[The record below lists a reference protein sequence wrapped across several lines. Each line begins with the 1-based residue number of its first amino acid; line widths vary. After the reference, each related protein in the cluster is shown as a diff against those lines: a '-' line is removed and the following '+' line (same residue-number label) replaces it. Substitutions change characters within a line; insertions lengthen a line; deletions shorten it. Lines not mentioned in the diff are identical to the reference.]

1 MNIVGINISHHSSSC
16 LLRDG
21 KLVYLFEEERIC
33 RQKAHQIIYRDLRF
47 YGLEHLKKH
56 VRVIDHLAFSSY
68 GRVGKLMDN
77 VETVFE
83 QFELID
89 RNGWEYFS
97 DRYMSHGNAIIAKN
111 KEVRFGNI
119 GHSVDGA
126 LCWENDRVIIHAV
139 VKQIIDAG
147 IKVKNVIFESDQH
160 HIHHAICGYTFSD
173 FDKASSLVMDA
184 GGSFSLEDYKDI
196 SEVMES
202 NNSNKSD
209 KFGCKEVESIYY
221 FGDNEMR
228 SMHQHYDIHYLTLPS
243 TSVYR
248 EEVLLKKDQKTF
260 SHTLSAGILFNI
272 ITGDQFL
279 GLGCGS
285 DAGKTMG
292 LSSYAE
298 LTQKSQKMIIK
309 DSDKK
314 YFPDRILLEDEWFY
328 EVDGVMLTNP
338 KLLDILESSLKSKY
352 DFKVRPD
359 NIYYPS
365 LLAKKLQIETEKL
378 TIFLIKKALEITPT
392 KNVILSG
399 GYFMNCVNNFKY
411 RKYFSDDIKFF
422 IDPIPYEAGTCFG
435 CAAQVWMGF
444 TGKKVKV
451 PDNLYLGS

>member
-1 MNIVGINISHHSSSC
+1 MNEMNIVGINISHHSSSC
-16 LLRDG
+16 LVRDG
-21 KLVYLFEEERIC
+21 KLVYLLEEERIS
-33 RQKAHQIIYRDLRF
+33 RRKMHGISYVDLRF

-97 DRYMSHGNAIIAKN
+97 DRYMFHGNAIIAKN

-160 HIHHAICGYTFSD
+160 HVHHAICGHTFSD

-196 SEVMES
+196 SEFMES
-202 NNSNKSD
+202 NNSS
-209 KFGCKEVESIYY
+209 KFRRFGVKEVESIYY

-228 SMHQHYDIHYLTLPS
+228 SVYKHHDIHYLTIPA

-260 SHTLSAGILFNI
+260 SHTLSAGVLFNI

-292 LSSYAE
+292 LSSYYQDEFPEE
-298 LTQKSQKMIIK
+298 LQ
-309 DSDKK
+309 
-314 YFPDRILLEDEWFY
+314 EDWFY
-328 EVDGVMLTNP
+328 ELDGLMLSDY
-338 KLLDILESSLKSKY
+338 KLLDKLESLNSKY
-352 DFKVRPD
+352 DFKVRDD
-359 NIYYPS
+359 NMYYPS
-365 LLAKKLQIETEKL
+365 MLAKKLQIETEKL
-378 TIFLIKKALEITPT
+378 TIFLIKKVLEMTPT
-392 KNVILSG
+392 KNIILSG

>member
-16 LLRDG
+16 LVRDG
-21 KLVYLFEEERIC
+21 KLVYLLEEERIS
-33 RQKAHQIIYRDLRF
+33 RQKMHGISYVDLRF

-97 DRYMSHGNAIIAKN
+97 NSCRDKVHY
-111 KEVRFGNI
+111 
-119 GHSVDGA
+119 
-126 LCWENDRVIIHAV
+126 ENDGVIIHAV

-228 SMHQHYDIHYLTLPS
+228 SMHQHYDIH
-243 TSVYR
+243 
-248 EEVLLKKDQKTF
+248 
-260 SHTLSAGILFNI
+260 
-272 ITGDQFL
+272 
-279 GLGCGS
+279 
-285 DAGKTMG
+285 
-292 LSSYAE
+292 
-298 LTQKSQKMIIK
+298 
-309 DSDKK
+309 
-314 YFPDRILLEDEWFY
+314 
-328 EVDGVMLTNP
+328 
-338 KLLDILESSLKSKY
+338 
-352 DFKVRPD
+352 
-359 NIYYPS
+359 
-365 LLAKKLQIETEKL
+365 
-378 TIFLIKKALEITPT
+378 
-392 KNVILSG
+392 
-399 GYFMNCVNNFKY
+399 
-411 RKYFSDDIKFF
+411 
-422 IDPIPYEAGTCFG
+422 
-435 CAAQVWMGF
+435 
-444 TGKKVKV
+444 
-451 PDNLYLGS
+451 

>member
-1 MNIVGINISHHSSSC
+1 MNEMNIVGINISHHSSSC
-16 LLRDG
+16 LVRDG
-21 KLVYLFEEERIC
+21 KLVYLLEEERIS
-33 RQKAHQIIYRDLRF
+33 RQKMHGISYVDLRF

-68 GRVGKLMDN
+68 GRLGKLIDN
-77 VETVFE
+77 VEEVFE

-97 DRYMSHGNAIIAKN
+97 NSCRDKVHY
-111 KEVRFGNI
+111 
-119 GHSVDGA
+119 
-126 LCWENDRVIIHAV
+126 ENDRVIIHAV

-160 HIHHAICGYTFSD
+160 HVHHAICGYTFSD

-184 GGSFSLEDYKDI
+184 GGSFSLKDYKDI

-202 NNSNKSD
+202 NNSD
-209 KFGCKEVESIYY
+209 RFGCKEVESIYY

-228 SMHQHYDIHYLTLPS
+228 SVYKHYDIHYLTVPA
-243 TSVYR
+243 TTVYR
-248 EEVLLKKDQKTF
+248 EEILLKKDQKIF
-260 SHTLSAGILFNI
+260 SHTMSAGVLFNV
-272 ITGDQFL
+272 ITGKKFL

-338 KLLDILESSLKSKY
+338 KLLDNLESSLKSKY
-352 DFKVRPD
+352 DLKVRPD
-359 NIYYPS
+359 NMYYPS
-365 LLAKKLQIETEKL
+365 MLAKKLQIETEKL

>member
-1 MNIVGINISHHSSSC
+1 MKEMNIVGINISHHSSSC
-16 LLRDG
+16 LVRDG
-21 KLVYLFEEERIC
+21 KLVYLLEEERIS
-33 RQKAHQIIYRDLRF
+33 RRKMHEISYRNLRF

-68 GRVGKLMDN
+68 GRLGKLIDN

-97 DRYMSHGNAIIAKN
+97 NSCRD
-111 KEVRFGNI
+111 KEN
-119 GHSVDGA
+119 
-126 LCWENDRVIIHAV
+126 LLPYENDRVIIHAV

-160 HIHHAICGYTFSD
+160 HVHHAICGYTFSD

-196 SEVMES
+196 SEVIES
-202 NNSNKSD
+202 NNSD
-209 KFGCKEVESIYY
+209 RFGCKEVESIYY

-228 SMHQHYDIHYLTLPS
+228 SVYKHYDIHYLTVPA
-243 TSVYR
+243 TTVYR
-248 EEVLLKKDQKTF
+248 EEILLKKDQKIF
-260 SHTLSAGILFNI
+260 SHTMSAGVLFNV

-298 LTQKSQKMIIK
+298 LTQKSQKMVIK
-309 DSDKK
+309 DSTKK

-338 KLLDILESSLKSKY
+338 KLLDNLESSLKSKY
-352 DFKVRPD
+352 DFKVRHD
-359 NIYYPS
+359 NMYYPS
-365 LLAKKLQIETEKL
+365 MLAKKLQIETEKL
-378 TIFLIKKALEITPT
+378 TIFLIKKVLETTPT